1 MIVVVGASG
10 TLGPLLVPLLVARG
24 EAVRVVTRDPKG
36 AAGRLTG
43 VELMSGDVTRPDDAR
58 RAVEGA
64 RVVVSA
70 ITGFGSPGGVKAVDE
85 DGNRTLA
92 KAASTAGVEQ
102 FVLLSVGGAS
112 ADHAI
117 PLFRAKFAAEE
128 AVRASGI
135 AWTII
140 RPSAYLETW
149 LGIIGGPLV
158 STDKTLV
165 FGRGE
170 NPINFVSAL
179 DVARFVDRAVGD
191 PTWRGQVVEVAG
203 RENLSLN
210 QLVEIVR
217 RVSGRTGRI
226 SHTPRAAM
234 RLLSVVLRP
243 INRMRAGQ
251 IQAALVMD
259 TTNMALDSHAAHSA
273 DPSIPLSEAAD
284 VAARMFA
291 HAAPVPAVQPA
302 S

>member
-36 AAGRLTG
+36 ATGRLTG
-43 VELMSGDVTRPDDAR
+43 VELMAGDVTRPDDAR

-70 ITGFGSPGGVKAVDE
+70 ITGFGSSGGVKAVDE

-92 KAASTAGVEQ
+92 KAASAAGVEQ
-102 FVLLSVGGAS
+102 FILLSVGGAS
-112 ADHAI
+112 ADHPI

-191 PTWRGQVVEVAG
+191 PTSRGQVVEVVG

-217 RVSGRTGRI
+217 RVSGRTGRV

-259 TTNMALDSHAAHSA
+259 TTHMALDSHAAHSA

-284 VAARMFA
+284 VAARQGL
-291 HAAPVPAVQPA
+291 APKDR
-302 S
+302 

>member
-36 AAGRLTG
+36 ATGRLTG
-43 VELMSGDVTRPDDAR
+43 VELMAGDVTRADEAR

-92 KAASTAGVEQ
+92 KAASAAGVEQ
-102 FVLLSVGGAS
+102 FILLSVGGAS
-112 ADHAI
+112 ADHPI

-179 DVARFVDRAVGD
+179 DVARFVNQAAGD
-191 PTWRGQVVEVAG
+191 STLRGQVVEVVG

-273 DPSIPLSEAAD
+273 DPSIQLSEAAD

-302 S
+302 A

>member
-10 TLGPLLVPLLVARG
+10 TLGPLLVPLLVGRG
-24 EAVRVVTRDPKG
+24 EPVRVVTRDPHG

-43 VELMSGDVTRPDDAR
+43 VDLMTGDVTNPEDAR

-70 ITGFGSPGGVKAVDE
+70 ITGFGSPSGVMAVDQ
-85 DGNRTLA
+85 DGNRTLVQAAAAA
-92 KAASTAGVEQ
+92 KVEH
-102 FVLLSVGGAS
+102 FILLSVGGAS
-112 ADHAI
+112 ANHPI

-128 AVRASGI
+128 AVRASGM
-135 AWTII
+135 AWTMI

-158 STDKTLV
+158 ATGKTLV

-179 DVARFVDRAVGD
+179 DVARFVDLAIGD
-191 PTWRGQVVEVAG
+191 PTKRGQVVEIVGPA
-203 RENLSLN
+203 NLTLN
-210 QLVEIVR
+210 QLVGKVER
-217 RVSGRTGRI
+217 ASGRTGRV
-226 SHTPRAAM
+226 SHSPRAIM

-243 INRMRAGQ
+243 INGMRAGQ
-251 IQAALVMD
+251 VQAALVMD
-259 TTNMALDSHAAHSA
+259 TTNMALDVGAAQPA
-273 DPSIPLSEAAD
+273 DPANPLSTAAD
-284 VAARMFA
+284 VGGRMFG
-291 HAAPVPAVQPA
+291 HTAPASVAQPA

>member
-10 TLGPLLVPLLVARG
+10 TLGPILVPLLVGRG
-24 EAVRVVTRDPKG
+24 EPVRVVTRDPHG
-36 AAGRLTG
+36 AAGRLNG
-43 VELMSGDVTRPDDAR
+43 VELMTGDVIRPEDAR

-70 ITGFGSPGGVKAVDE
+70 MTGFGSAGGVKAVDE

-92 KAASTAGVEQ
+92 SAAAAAGVEH

-112 ADHAI
+112 ADHPI
-117 PLFRAKFAAEE
+117 PLFRAKRAAEE
-128 AVRASGI
+128 AVRASGV

-158 STDKTLV
+158 GTGKTLV

-179 DVARFVDRAVGD
+179 DVARFVDLAIADVAK
-191 PTWRGQVVEVAG
+191 RGQILEVAG
-203 RENLSLN
+203 PANLTLN
-210 QLVEIVR
+210 QLVEMAQH
-217 RVSGRTGRI
+217 VSGRTGRV
-226 SHTPRAAM
+226 SHTPRPAM

-259 TTNMALDSHAAHSA
+259 TTNMALDVATAHPA
-273 DPSIPLSEAAD
+273 DPAHPLGEAAD
-284 VAARMFA
+284 VAARMFGRA
-291 HAAPVPAVQPA
+291 VPIPAPQPA
-302 S
+302 